1 MSDDLTRIADALELI
16 ARAVV
21 AADKRRQ
28 QAEVDAYN
36 ADLRAKL
43 SGDTP

>member
-1 MSDDLTRIADALELI
+1 MTDELTRIAAALELI

-21 AADKRRQ
+21 AADKRRLQ
-28 QAEVDAYN
+28 SEVDAYN

-43 SGDTP
+43 SGGTP